1 MKRLLRLGLINMLA
15 VPVMALTFVS
25 APAHAA
31 SAPPPTSCSTGTP
44 APTNSYPGTTVVANN
59 FESGTLSGF
68 TVNTGTTG
76 TATIDNTQAHTGT
89 CSAHLHVTTDPGS
102 LANLVTTLP
111 ANSNDVYADA
121 WFNITTAGVAGNDVP
136 YFRFFFDTTRF
147 VDIYRYN
154 SNGQLW
160 LRVTSSTGF
169 NYTELVPGSIPLSAW
184 KHVGMHVIANGA
196 ASTVEVWLDGTS
208 VFSSNQVVTTATSV
222 SAVQL
227 GAEHLTQM
235 GDEYIDDLVI
245 KVGGTTGTAAAAGAL
260 IPIAP
265 TRFLDTRSSSPVAPD
280 STVSFQV
287 AGVNGIPANVSAVV
301 FNLTVAEAKSFGF
314 ITAYPSGTARPN
326 ASNVNFNTGQ
336 IVANLVAV
344 PVGSDGK
351 VTLYNRSSGA
361 TQLVADVS
369 GYYLAGTASDPGAFQ
384 PIAPA
389 RFLDTRT
396 AAAVPADSSVSFQV
410 GGVNGVPANVSAVVF
425 NLTVA
430 QADSFGFITA
440 YPSGTAR
447 PNASNVN
454 FNTGQIVPNL
464 VTVPVGSDGK
474 VTLYNRS
481 GGATQLLADVSGY
494 YLTGTPN
501 TPGSFQPMAP
511 ARFLDTR
518 TSAAAGTDSTVSF
531 QVAGVNGIPAKVSAV
546 VFNLTVANPASF
558 GFATAYPSGTAVPN
572 ASNVNFSAG
581 QIVPNLVV
589 VPVGA
594 DGKVMLFNRSSG
606 PTQFIADVAGY
617 YLSGN

>member
-1 MKRLLRLGLINMLA
+1 MKRLLRLGFINLLA
-15 VPVMALTFVS
+15 VPVMALAFVS
-25 APAHAA
+25 APAIAA
-31 SAPPPTSCSTGTP
+31 PSPTACSAGTP
-44 APTNSYPGTTVVANN
+44 APTNAYPGTTVVANN
-59 FESGTLSGF
+59 FESGTLDGF

-121 WFNITTAGVAGNDVP
+121 WFNITTVGVAGNDVP

-169 NYTELVPGSIPLSAW
+169 NYTELVPGSIPLNAW
-184 KHVGMHVIANGA
+184 RHVGMHVIANGA
-196 ASTVEVWLDGTS
+196 ASTIEVWLDGTS

-245 KVGGTTGTAAAAGAL
+245 KVGGTTSTAAAPGAL

-265 TRFLDTRSSSPVAPD
+265 TRFLDTRNSSPVAPD

-326 ASNVNFNTGQ
+326 ASNVNFDTGQ
-336 IVANLVAV
+336 IVPNLVTV

-351 VTLYNRSSGA
+351 VTLYNRSAGA

-369 GYYLAGTASDPGAFQ
+369 GYYLAGTASTPGAFQ
-384 PIAPA
+384 PIAPT

-396 AAAVPADSSVSFQV
+396 AAAVPADNSVSFQV

-430 QADSFGFITA
+430 EANSFGFITA

-464 VTVPVGSDGK
+464 VTVPVGADGK

-481 GGATQLLADVSGY
+481 AGATQLLADVSGY
-494 YLTGTPN
+494 YLNGTPN

-518 TSAAAGTDSTVSF
+518 TAAAVGTDSTVSF
-531 QVAGVNGIPAKVSAV
+531 QVGGVNGIPAKVSAV
-546 VFNLTVANPASF
+546 VFNLTVANAASF
-558 GFATAYPSGTAVPN
+558 GFATAYPSGTATPN

-589 VPVGA
+589 VPVGP